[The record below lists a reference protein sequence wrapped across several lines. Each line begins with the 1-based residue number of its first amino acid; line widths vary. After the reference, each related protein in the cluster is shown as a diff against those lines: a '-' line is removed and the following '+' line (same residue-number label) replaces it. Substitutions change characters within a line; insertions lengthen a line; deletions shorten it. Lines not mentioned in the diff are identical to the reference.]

1 LSSWLQLPETEKG
14 LTERFGIL
22 FFTIIFWSFNPLFIA
37 LTTFPSE
44 RVVVN
49 KERSSGSYH
58 LSAYYLAKTISE
70 MPLILFLPSIYVV
83 IVYWAAGLNGWSSFF
98 GSWFFILC
106 SGFMAQ
112 SLGLFISA
120 TVTNRSTAITM
131 AALCVLTSMLLGGF
145 YVRALPFWLDWA
157 KNFSFVTYGYDALL
171 QLEFTDD
178 RRFTCNEVASSYPS
192 CNATT
197 VLAGYHGS
205 GSGGSPGDGGV
216 ITGADVIR
224 EYGGVYPLYVC
235 FLAML
240 GFSVLYRLLAYLSL
254 RHLHRHAH

>member
-1 LSSWLQLPETEKG
+1 MSSYPLLRGYHGASWINTFLTLKEEDCFLPQ
-14 LTERFGIL
+14 I
-22 FFTIIFWSFNPLFIA
+22 N
-37 LTTFPSE
+37 
-44 RVVVN
+44 VN
-49 KERSSGSYH
+49 NLDYVS
-58 LSAYYLAKTISE
+58 
-70 MPLILFLPSIYVV
+70 LFL
-83 IVYWAAGLNGWSSFF
+83 
-98 GSWFFILC
+98 
-106 SGFMAQ
+106 
-112 SLGLFISA
+112 
-120 TVTNRSTAITM
+120 RS
-131 AALCVLTSMLLGGF
+131 
-145 YVRALPFWLDWA
+145 
-157 KNFSFVTYGYDALL
+157 
-171 QLEFTDD
+171 
-178 RRFTCNEVASSYPS
+178 CNEVASSYPS